1 MKKLITIG
9 CVISML
15 TCNALYADTKVE
27 PELALKMLNQQSK
40 HFEQRIVQTAPNV
53 YTAVGFHGANTSM
66 IVGDDG
72 VIIVDTLMG
81 PTSASNALKAF
92 RKYSDKPVKAIIY
105 THSHA
110 DHTGG
115 AKAFMEGRTD
125 IPVYSMNHFG
135 YAHGVS
141 PLLKPLMIKRGIRQ
155 FGRKLSSEEATNRG
169 VAAAK
174 TIDFDRG
181 KGYVPATIKVEGESL
196 KTTIAGVEIE
206 MIKGPGE
213 TDDALFIWLPK
224 EKVLLAGDNFYQAFP
239 NLYAIRGTPYRDVR
253 HWSKSVEKMAT
264 YEPEY
269 LIPGHTSPIIGK
281 EASTQALKDYSLA
294 IKSIYDQT
302 IKGMNEGK
310 GPELIAQEVKLPQ
323 NLSNKPYLTEFYGS
337 IHHAVKAIYVGLIGW
352 FDGNPTTLTPLH
364 PKVKAQKMAKMVG
377 GVKELESKLQ
387 DALSNKEYQWALDL
401 ADNLQWLDKANHKE
415 VVKAKIT
422 ALRALAKEEYN
433 APNRNYYLSYANEL
447 ESGKLNKPWF

>member
-81 PTSASNALKAF
+81 PTSAGNALKAF

-105 THSHA
+105 THSHG

-115 AKAFMEGRTD
+115 AKAFMQGREDVALYSTD
-125 IPVYSMNHFG
+125 NFG
-135 YAHGVS
+135 YDFGGS

-155 FGRKLSSEEATNRG
+155 FGRKLPSAEATNRG
-169 VAAAK
+169 IAAAK

-181 KGYVPATIKVEGESL
+181 KGYVPATVKVKKESL
-196 KTTIAGVEIE
+196 TVVIAGVEIQ
-206 MIKGPGE
+206 MIKGAGE

-224 EKVLLAGDNFYQAFP
+224 EKVIFSGDNFYQAFP
-239 NLYAIRGTPYRDVR
+239 NLYAVRGTPYRDVMN
-253 HWSKSVEKMAT
+253 WSRSDEKMAT

-281 EASTQALKDYSLA
+281 AASTQALKDYAQA
-294 IKSIYDQT
+294 IKSVYDQT

-337 IHHAVKAIYVGLIGW
+337 IHHSVRAIYVGLIGW

-364 PKVKAQKMAKMVG
+364 PKVKAQNMAKLVG
-377 GVKELESKLQ
+377 GVKELEAKLQ
-387 DALSNKEYQWALDL
+387 EAMKNKEYQWALEL
-401 ADNLQWLDKANHKE
+401 ADNLKWLDDANYE
-415 VVKAKIT
+415 VVVKAKIK
-422 ALRALAKEEYN
+422 ALRALAEEEYN
-433 APNRNYYLSYANEL
+433 APNRNYYLTYAHEL
-447 ESGKLNKPWF
+447 EDGELNKPWF